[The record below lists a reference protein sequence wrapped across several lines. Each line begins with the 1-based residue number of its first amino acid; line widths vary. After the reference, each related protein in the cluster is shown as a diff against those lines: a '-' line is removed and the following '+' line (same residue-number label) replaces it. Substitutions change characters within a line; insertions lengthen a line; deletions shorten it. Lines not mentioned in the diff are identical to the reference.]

1 MSGGLL
7 ALLDDVVAIAKV
19 AAASLDD
26 VSTQAMQAGGKAAGV
41 VIDDAAVTP
50 RYVVGFAADR
60 ELPIIARITMGS
72 LKNKLVILLPASLGL
87 SAFAPGLITPLLMAG
102 GAFLCFEGYEKV
114 HHMVAGEHEAS
125 ETEAAGPDNAKALED
140 EKVAGA
146 IRTDMILSAE
156 IMAISLA
163 SVTVESLW
171 EKAIVLAA
179 VAVMVTVGVY
189 GAVALIV
196 KADDAGVSLAQNRH
210 PLRSWLGLRTVT
222 GEPGAADRAV
232 TPITAAIGRG
242 LVRGMPS
249 LLSLLSVVGAL
260 AMLWVGGGILVHGLA
275 TYGQDTIEHT
285 LHHWGEVVAHA
296 APFGADAVAWLVNA
310 SGAGVLGLAVGAV
323 IALVWGRIAPA
334 HH

>member
-26 VSTQAMQAGGKAAGV
+26 VTGQAVQVGGKAAGV

-50 RYVVGFAADR
+50 RYVVGFAAER
-60 ELPIIARITMGS
+60 ELPIIARITVGS
-72 LKNKLVILLPASLGL
+72 LKNKLVILLPASLAL
-87 SAFAPGLITPLLMAG
+87 SAFAPWAITPLLMAG

-114 HHMVAGEHEAS
+114 HHMVVGEHEAS
-125 ETEAAGPDNAKALED
+125 EQEAVSAVDAKSLED

-146 IRTDMILSAE
+146 VRTDMILSAE

-163 SVTVESLW
+163 AVAEDTLW
-171 EKAIVLAA
+171 MKAVVLAA

-196 KADDAGVSLAQNRH
+196 KADDAGVSLAQNRR
-210 PLRSWLGLRTVT
+210 PVASLLGLRAAP
-222 GEPGAADRAV
+222 GEPGGADRALA
-232 TPITAAIGRG
+232 PLTAALGRG

-249 LLSLLSVVGAL
+249 LLSALSVIGAL

-275 TYGQDTIEHT
+275 HYGQDTIEHA
-285 LHHWGEVVAHA
+285 LHHAGEVA
-296 APFGADAVAWLVNA
+296 AGFAPVGAGAVAWLVNA
-310 SGAGVLGLAVGAV
+310 TGAGVLGIAVGAV
-323 IALVWGRIAPA
+323 IAAVWTRLSPSA
-334 HH
+334 H